1 MITGRLGH
9 SSRQALGSDSLL
21 ELPWKACL
29 TKRNHLLVLRIFIPY
44 PNTMKKIRLLFIASL
59 FASVA
64 FAQAPRIAIIPEPV
78 SLTTKPGQFILPK
91 SISIEA
97 PSTAEVKT
105 TTAFLRKMLSTATG
119 YNVSVNNASSSAT
132 VRLQINTTS
141 NPTLGTEG
149 YQMAVSSTGA
159 VLKANTASGLFYAA
173 QTLVQLLPPRIES
186 AEEQKNFV
194 WSLPFVDITDYPRFG
209 WRGLMFDVARHFFT
223 KDEVKHFIDD
233 MVRYKYNLLHLH
245 LADDEGWR
253 IQINSL
259 PKLTEAGA
267 WSVKKEGY
275 FGTFS
280 PPTPDEPRNYGG
292 FYTQDDIREIVQ
304 YAKERFVNVL
314 PEIDMPAHC
323 LAAIASYPELSCTE
337 GADKYRVRSGEQIMD
352 WSHGAPPIALVDN
365 VLCPANEK
373 VYEFAD
379 KVMTDLA
386 ALFPFEY
393 IHVGGDEAPHNYW
406 EKDPQ
411 IKTLMNREGLKT
423 MDAVQGYFER
433 RLEKIVASKGKK
445 MIGWDEVL
453 DAGVSKSTAIMS
465 WRGVKNGIEAA
476 KQGHDVVMTPTTYAY
491 LDYMQADP
499 VIESRI
505 YASLRLNKTY
515 EFDPVPEG
523 VDAARIK
530 GGQGNLWT
538 EQVYNYRQV
547 QYMLWPRAFALA
559 EDFWSP
565 KSKKN
570 WDDFFARTEQHFAR
584 YNEAEKKYAPSAY
597 DPIFTVTRGADSTVR
612 IALETEVKGLDI
624 YYSFD
629 NSFPD
634 RFYPKYT
641 APLTPPKDAAQLKVV
656 TYRGK
661 QQVGRINV
669 MPADE
674 WKRRAGLKK

>member
-1 MITGRLGH
+1 
-9 SSRQALGSDSLL
+9 
-21 ELPWKACL
+21 
-29 TKRNHLLVLRIFIPY
+29 
-44 PNTMKKIRLLFIASL
+44 MKKFRLLLLTAL
-59 FASVA
+59 FAPAA
-64 FAQAPRIAIIPEPV
+64 FAQSPRIAIIPEPV

-97 PSTAEVKT
+97 PANAELKT
-105 TTAFLRKMLSTATG
+105 TTAFLQKMLSTATG
-119 YNVSVNNASSSAT
+119 YNVSISNTSAAAA
-132 VRLQINTTS
+132 VRLQLNKTS

-149 YQMAVSSTGA
+149 YQINVSSNGA
-159 VLKANTASGLFYAA
+159 VLKANTPVGLFYAA
-173 QTLVQLLPPRIES
+173 QTLIQLLPPQIES
-186 AEEQKNFV
+186 VEKQSNV
-194 WSLPFVDITDYPRFG
+194 QWSLPFVDITDYPRFG

-223 KDEVKHFIDD
+223 KEEVKHFIDD

-259 PKLTEAGA
+259 PKLTEVGA
-267 WSVKKEGY
+267 WNVKKEGY

-280 PPTPDEPRNYGG
+280 PPTPDEPRTYGG

-352 WSHGAPPIALVDN
+352 WSHGAPPIAMVDN

-379 KVMTDLA
+379 KVMTELA
-386 ALFPFEY
+386 TLFPFEY
-393 IHVGGDEAPHNYW
+393 IHVGGDEAPHNFW

-515 EFDPVPEG
+515 EFDPVSEG

-565 KSKKN
+565 KNKKN

-584 YNEAEKKYAPSAY
+584 YNEAEKKYAPSVY

-669 MPADE
+669 MAAEE